1 MTALTRGDGTIR
13 RAGVAPWLYALA
25 IVAVLVVVAEVEL
38 GMGREPMCTCG
49 FISLWHGAVDSQ
61 NSQQIADW
69 YTFTHIEHGLGF
81 YALLVLVAR
90 RLPMPLRL
98 LLAVGIEGA
107 WEIAENSPFIIDRYR
122 TATLSLDYY
131 GDSVINSVADIIA
144 MMAGFWMARR
154 LPVWGT
160 VAFVVI
166 VEALLALTIRDN
178 LALNIIMLI
187 HPIEV
192 IKQWQLAG

>member
-1 MTALTRGDGTIR
+1 
-13 RAGVAPWLYALA
+13 
-25 IVAVLVVVAEVEL
+25 
-38 GMGREPMCTCG
+38 
-49 FISLWHGAVDSQ
+49 
-61 NSQQIADW
+61 
-69 YTFTHIEHGLGF
+69 
-81 YALLVLVAR
+81 
-90 RLPMPLRL
+90 MPLRL

-166 VEALLALTIRDN
+166 VEALLALMIRDN

-187 HPIEV
+187 YPIDV
-192 IKQWQLAG
+192 IKHWQLAG